1 MVADGGA
8 DLEHFELRTFEEV
21 RSILLQASRAGR
33 SCVYAMRV
41 WMKCRSCASLG

>member
-21 RSILLQASRAGR
+21 RSILLQASSQHRGYGKR
-33 SCVYAMRV
+33 CPCM
-41 WMKCRSCASLG
+41 LGT